1 MALDS
6 NGYKRKT
13 YDDLLNDMSAKAKEK
28 FGENANV
35 SERSILG
42 ILLRIMA
49 WFLSLAWQDNENVY
63 YSAYRKTAEGTQLD
77 MLLPYAGITRNLE
90 QYAFGA
96 LEITG
101 TPNHLVSAGFLVS
114 KSNSDVFFETT
125 EDVEIDT
132 LGKGIVEIKAVELG
146 SGGNVGANTIVEIVN
161 PDADVTSVTNISKT
175 SGGREKETDLEARER
190 ASVTVEGMG
199 SATTNA
205 IRTNILKLPSVR
217 AATVIENYGDVP
229 DAYGTP
235 MRSIQAFVLG
245 GTDEEIAT
253 AVFEKKAG
261 GIQPYGTTYVS
272 IIDDSKNIQQIGFT
286 RAIEVP
292 VYLKVA
298 ISTNTSFPT
307 EGIEQVKSMLIRYI
321 GGTDIDSSV
330 YAGLNMGEDVIESR
344 LIARTYQVPGIEDVS
359 IHLSLDGISF
369 EESNLAIGLQEVAQ
383 LDASNIEVTVNV

>member
-35 SERSILG
+35 TERSVLG
-42 ILLRIMA
+42 VLLRIMA
-49 WFLSLAWQDNENVY
+49 WFLSLVWQDNENVY
-63 YSAYRKTAEGTQLD
+63 YSAYRKTAEGAQLD

-114 KSNSDVFFETT
+114 KTNSDIFFETT
-125 EDVEIDT
+125 EDII
-132 LGKGIVEIKAVELG
+132 LSASGKGIGEIRAVELG
-146 SGGNVGANTIVEIVN
+146 SIGNVGANTIVEIVN
-161 PDADVTSVTNISKT
+161 PDADVISVTNISKT

-205 IRTNILKLPSVR
+205 IRTNLLKLPSVR
-217 AATVIENYGDVP
+217 AATVIENFGDVP
-229 DAYGTP
+229 DEYGTP
-235 MRSIQAFVLG
+235 MRAVQAFVLG
-245 GTDEEIAT
+245 GTDEDIAR

-272 IIDDSKNIQQIGFT
+272 VMDDSKNPQQIGFT
-286 RAIEVP
+286 RAVEVP
-292 VYLKVA
+292 IYLKV
-298 ISTNTSFPT
+298 ILNTNASFPT
-307 EGIEQVKSMLIRYI
+307 EGIEQVKSVLIRYI

-344 LIARTYQVPGIEDVS
+344 LIARTYQVPGIEDVTIQLS
-359 IHLSLDGISF
+359 IDGISYS
-369 EESNLAIGLQEVAQ
+369 ESNLAIGLQEVAQ